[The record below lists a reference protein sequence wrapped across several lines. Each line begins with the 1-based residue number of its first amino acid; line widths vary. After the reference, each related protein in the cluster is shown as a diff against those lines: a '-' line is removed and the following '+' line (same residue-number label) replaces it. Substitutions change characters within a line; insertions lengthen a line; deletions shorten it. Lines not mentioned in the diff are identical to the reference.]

1 MKGTEPSMEKKLWYD
16 GPNYTADSI
25 IIHPESRQV
34 LLIQRETGEW
44 ALPGGFIDQGED
56 PLAAAIRE
64 TREETGI
71 TISDGATLIFRGLVD
86 DPRNRQESWV
96 ETSAYLF
103 TVSDTMMQLTLVG
116 GQLIIYPVFTPH
128 TTTS

>member
-1 MKGTEPSMEKKLWYD
+1 MQE
-16 GPNYTADSI
+16 I
-25 IIHPESRQV
+25 
-34 LLIQRETGEW
+34 GEW

-64 TREETGI
+64 TREETGA

-86 DPRNRQESWV
+86 DPRNRQESWI

-103 TVSDTMMQLTLVG
+103 TVSDITKATGHDDAIDADWWSIDNLPSLYASHDHILTRALDYLSC
-116 GQLIIYPVFTPH
+116 QNLLK
-128 TTTS
+128 